1 MKSQKAT
8 TWSRSSLLS
17 VTASREKNVIKM
29 KLREDVAL
37 LLLLMLKLYAID
49 PDLEET
55 IAEVV
60 LQLVL
65 G

>member
-1 MKSQKAT
+1 MRSLKVT
-8 TWSRSSLLS
+8 TWSRLSLLC
-17 VTASREKNVIKM
+17 VIKSREKNVIKT
-29 KLREDVAL
+29 KPREDVAL

-55 IAEVV
+55 IAEVE